1 MTLQASRIESPDP
14 TSVEMFRAMTAAER
28 LQTAFEMWN
37 SARSM
42 LQNLLSD
49 AHPEWDD
56 ERVAIEVARRLS
68 GESS

>member
-1 MTLQASRIESPDP
+1 
-14 TSVEMFRAMTAAER
+14 MFRAMTAEER

-42 LQNLLSD
+42 LINLLTQ
-49 AHPEWDD
+49 ANPNWDD
-56 ERVAIEVARRLS
+56 ERLNLEVARRLS